1 MTLPSES
8 EFQSELW
15 KALSGPGRRMR
26 FNRTNAGR
34 VLDRDDRGN
43 IRGAYRGA
51 AKGTG
56 DLGGLAAP
64 DGLHTEVE
72 VKVKAKTTNAQ
83 RARERTV
90 NSMGGV
96 YVKVRWQLGLD
107 MAGNVARGLEL
118 VDAAIAQRRAQRE
131 EFYSGGGQDLAFAEL
146 VAENDQLHAAC
157 ALVSVSISDLHE
169 DPYGLA

>member
-1 MTLPSES
+1 MNLPSES
-8 EFQSELW
+8 EFQAELW

-26 FNRTNAGR
+26 FNRSNAGR
-34 VLDRDDRGN
+34 VLDRDAHGN

-51 AKGTG
+51 ANGTG
-56 DLGGLAAP
+56 DLSGLAAP
-64 DGLHTEVE
+64 DGLHAEVE
-72 VKVKAKTTNAQ
+72 VKVKAKTTDAQ

-96 YVKVRWQLGLD
+96 YVKVRWQVGLD
-107 MAGNVARGLEL
+107 MAANVARGVEL

-131 EFYSGGGQDLAFAEL
+131 EYNGGGQDLAFAEL
-146 VAENDQLHAAC
+146 QAENDQLHAAC
-157 ALVSVSISDLHE
+157 ALASVSISDLHE